1 MYLTPAN
8 NYSLNVYKESIN
20 FDLAG
25 HPATLQSL
33 KNAENKEIYNLDF
46 NVNRR
51 VFSISSEGF
60 NYSDFLQTSMAIAHA
75 AEKEV

>member
-20 FDLAG
+20 FDLVG

-60 NYSDFLQTSMAIAHA
+60 NYSEFLQTSMAIAHA
-75 AEKEV
+75 AEKEI